1 MDGHNYQYSREFYDR
16 YAQSQEKSV
25 VNKMQQKYWK
35 TKQTL
40 IKVTGKKE
48 DEHVVASDSDLD
60 AKLELFHSIQR
71 TCMELVKVI
80 EQYQKRICFLSQEE
94 NELGKFLRS
103 QGSQDKSRAGKMMQA
118 TGKALCFS
126 SQQRLALRAPLSR
139 LHQEVETFR
148 YRAIS
153 DSWLTVNRMEQ
164 ARTEYRG
171 VLLWMKDVSQEL
183 DPDIYKQM
191 EKFRKVQAQ
200 VRHTKATFD
209 RLKTDVCEKVDLLR
223 ASRCNLLSHVLTTYQ
238 TTLLHFW
245 EKTSHTMAAI
255 HESFKGY
262 HPYEFTTLKSLQ
274 DPMNKLSHQSKKKLK
289 AKENPTEKQDDNQL
303 ISLDDQQDKEHDD
316 SLAMSPGTLDDLLD
330 LKAEEKFFFEDSAMS
345 KVPLSDSAEADT
357 LEKDEMQL
365 LNEILGAS
373 SLDGGDL
380 GKEWTEVFGEP
391 LFGEPL
397 LTNNQLLSLP
407 SEEMEPK
414 PEASSGFL
422 PSQLLDQNLSSLQ
435 SSFYDWTAF
444 SGAASSAP
452 LPSSVSSSTNI
463 NQNSNPTPQ
472 KDSSKST
479 KDLSSWYNLF
489 ADLDPLSNPDA
500 VGKTDKEHELMNA

>member
-1 MDGHNYQYSREFYDR
+1 MDGHNYHYSREFYDR
-16 YAQSQEKSV
+16 YAQGQEKSV

-71 TCMELVKVI
+71 TCMELLKVI

-103 QGSQDKSRAGKMMQA
+103 QGSQDKTRAGKIMQA

-126 SQQRLALRAPLSR
+126 SQQRLALRSPLSR
-139 LHQEVETFR
+139 LYQEVETFR

-153 DSWLTVNRMEQ
+153 DCWLTVNRMEQ

-200 VRHTKATFD
+200 VRHTKSAFD

-262 HPYEFTTLKSLQ
+262 QPYEFTTLKSLQ
-274 DPMNKLSHQSKKKLK
+274 DPMDKLCRQSKKKPK
-289 AKENPTEKQDDNQL
+289 AKDASPETRDSEQL
-303 ISLDDQQDKEHDD
+303 ISLEEQQQQETESVSSVELDKGNP
-316 SLAMSPGTLDDLLD
+316 LAFDGTLDDLLD
-330 LKAEEKFFFEDSAMS
+330 LKPDEKFIYEE
-345 KVPLSDSAEADT
+345 SD
-357 LEKDEMQL
+357 
-365 LNEILGAS
+365 
-373 SLDGGDL
+373 
-380 GKEWTEVFGEP
+380 
-391 LFGEPL
+391 
-397 LTNNQLLSLP
+397 
-407 SEEMEPK
+407 
-414 PEASSGFL
+414 
-422 PSQLLDQNLSSLQ
+422 
-435 SSFYDWTAF
+435 
-444 SGAASSAP
+444 AP
-452 LPSSVSSSTNI
+452 
-463 NQNSNPTPQ
+463 
-472 KDSSKST
+472 KST
-479 KDLSSWYNLF
+479 KDLSTWYNLF

-500 VGKTDKEHELMNA
+500 VGKTDKEHELLNA

>member
-1 MDGHNYQYSREFYDR
+1 MDGHNYHYSREFYDR
-16 YAQSQEKSV
+16 YAQGQEKSV

-71 TCMELVKVI
+71 TCMELLKVI

-103 QGSQDKSRAGKMMQA
+103 QGSQDKTRAGKIMQA

-126 SQQRLALRAPLSR
+126 SQQRLALRSPLSR

-153 DSWLTVNRMEQ
+153 DCWLTVNRMEQ
-164 ARTEYRG
+164 TRTEYRG

-183 DPDIYKQM
+183 DPDTYKQM

-200 VRHTKATFD
+200 VRHTKAAFD
-209 RLKTDVCEKVDLLR
+209 KLKTDVCEKVDLLR

-262 HPYEFTTLKSLQ
+262 QPYEFTTLKSLQ
-274 DPMNKLSHQSKKKLK
+274 DPVDKLCHQSKK
-289 AKENPTEKQDDNQL
+289 NPKSKDAAPKMRNNEQL
-303 ISLDDQQDKEHDD
+303 ISLDEQQQHETESVSSVEPDKGNAFD
-316 SLAMSPGTLDDLLD
+316 GTLDDLLD
-330 LKAEEKFFFEDSAMS
+330 LKAEEKFIFEESATS
-345 KVPLSDSAEADT
+345 KDPLADPLEADT

-365 LNEILGAS
+365 LNEILSAS
-373 SLDGGDL
+373 SLDTGDL
-380 GKEWTEVFGEP
+380 GKEWTAVFGEP
-391 LFGEPL
+391 LFNAQPL
-397 LTNNQLLSLP
+397 SPATP
-407 SEEMEPK
+407 EEEQK
-414 PEASSGFL
+414 AESSSGFL
-422 PSQLLDQNLSSLQ
+422 PSQLLEQDFGSFQASLH
-435 SSFYDWTAF
+435 DA
-444 SGAASSAP
+444 
-452 LPSSVSSSTNI
+452 
-463 NQNSNPTPQ
+463 
-472 KDSSKST
+472 SKST
-479 KDLSSWYNLF
+479 KDLSTWYNLF

-500 VGKTDKEHELMNA
+500 VGKTDMEHELLNA